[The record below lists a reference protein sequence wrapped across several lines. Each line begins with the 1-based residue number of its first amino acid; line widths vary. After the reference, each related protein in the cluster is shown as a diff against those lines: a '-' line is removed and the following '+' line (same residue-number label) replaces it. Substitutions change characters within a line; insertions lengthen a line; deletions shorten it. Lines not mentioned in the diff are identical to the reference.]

1 MCLSVGGFTML
12 LLEGWRGLFEMEYL
26 ELRDGSAMV
35 VQQESGKSIGFLSH
49 VAIGDLGVEEM

>member
-1 MCLSVGGFTML
+1 ML

-35 VQQESGKSIGFLSH
+35 VQQEAGKSIGLLSH
-49 VAIGDLGVEEM
+49 GAICDLGVEEL

>member
-35 VQQESGKSIGFLSH
+35 VQQESGKSIGLLSH
-49 VAIGDLGVEEM
+49 VAIGDLGVEEV

>member
-35 VQQESGKSIGFLSH
+35 VQQEAGKSIGLLSH

>member
-35 VQQESGKSIGFLSH
+35 VQQEFGKSIGLLSH

>member
-1 MCLSVGGFTML
+1 MML
-12 LLEGWRGLFEMEYL
+12 LLGGWRGLFEMEYL

-35 VQQESGKSIGFLSH
+35 VQQEAGKSIGLLSH

>member
-1 MCLSVGGFTML
+1 MML
-12 LLEGWRGLFEMEYL
+12 LLEGWRGLFEMGCL
-26 ELRDGSAMV
+26 ELEDESAMV